1 MHQQTYCHTLS
12 KPFFK
17 IFLFRIYAPT
27 IHSTDIDFDE
37 TSAPVYTHLRAHP
50 ASTNQS
56 TNDTAHTHTHNH
68 RYTLHKYHNHT
79 ASTNTY
85 SLHKHP
91 QTPTRRSHGPRR
103 CRCNSTST
111 LIAGRMQ
118 SQPRT
123 SLQLDR
129 PDRQDQARPKSDQ
142 DQARSDQIEPHQI
155 DEYQTGRVQ
164 FANFSAIRPW
174 PDKS

>member
-1 MHQQTYCHTLS
+1 MYQQTHCHTLP
-12 KPFFK
+12 KPFSK
-17 IFLFRIYAPT
+17 IFLFRIYAST
-27 IHSTDIDFDE
+27 IHRTDFDFDE

-56 TNDTAHTHTHNH
+56 TNDTAHTHTPQIPP
-68 RYTLHKYHNHT
+68 YTLHKYHNHT

-123 SLQLDR
+123 GPQFDR
-129 PDRQDQARPKSDQ
+129 PDRQDQTRQSQTRLDQVRPDRIIPDQVSD
-142 DQARSDQIEPHQI
+142 RPSTVSN
-155 DEYQTGRVQ
+155 QTGSGHTRQAVT
-164 FANFSAIRPW
+164 
-174 PDKS
+174 